1 MAPNTATAEKD
12 GVVLRP
18 FCEDDFE
25 PMVRLVATLW
35 HDGCSTASGALTS
48 ARQELSYHLS
58 HAGRAMA
65 AVDTAD
71 NDRIIG
77 MALVNGE
84 PDDRRWARISEK
96 IWADVTG
103 DDTYGGD
110 VAESHEL
117 CAAEAALMAEA
128 LAADPSPHEIGQL
141 QLLIV
146 DPAAQGRHVGSRLM
160 RDALDSLAKAGH
172 TRYRLST
179 DDACNVGFY
188 EHIGLR
194 RVASAPTQVIGE
206 KGLPLN
212 IYVFEGDL

>member
-1 MAPNTATAEKD
+1 MATNTATAEKD
-12 GVVLRP
+12 GVMLRP

-35 HDGCSTASGALTS
+35 HDGCATASGALTS

-58 HAGRAMA
+58 HAGRAIA

-96 IWADVTG
+96 IWADVAG

-110 VAESHEL
+110 VAESREL

-128 LAADPSPHEIGQL
+128 LAADPSSHEIGQL